1 MLAIGAAHAHSV
13 TVIGSNADAIACYR
27 AAESESKRPDALV
40 RCSAAIEERQLTDR
54 DRMATFV
61 NRGIVRFR
69 LEDLSGA
76 LADFDSAL
84 ALIAAGAF
92 LEWAE
97 VYGSLYGTP
106 REPVEH
112 ALAAGRDVICELDI
126 QGAMSIKRSVP
137 NSVLIFIEPPSFEEL
152 TRRLRGRGTEDPEA
166 QGRRI
171 KAAYDEIKQKRI
183 YDHILVNDDMARAT
197 DELLRILEEHTRQG

>member
-1 MLAIGAAHAHSV
+1 LGATPKARLFVISGPSGAGKG
-13 TVIGSNADAIACYR
+13 TVVR
-27 AAESESKRPDALV
+27 AASARKPDVLLSVSMTTRPARPGERNGVDYRFV
-40 RCSAAIEERQLTDR
+40 TPEEFMAVR
-54 DRMATFV
+54 DR
-61 NRGIVRFR
+61 G
-69 LEDLSGA
+69 G
-76 LADFDSAL
+76 
-84 ALIAAGAF
+84 F

-126 QGAMSIKRSVP
+126 QGAMSVKRSEEG
-137 NSVLIFIEPPSFEEL
+137 SVLIFIEPPSFEEL